1 MTTTRWLLLAACLIA
16 VIIGITT
23 MPQRARANDSMPPPG
38 PQFVLMIYTE
48 IGWMRYVSPKGYIA
62 LPQSRMAC
70 EMDRMSVANLRQ
82 GFILEC
88 RPAR

>member
-1 MTTTRWLLLAACLIA
+1 MSRWLLLVGFLLA
-16 VIIGITT
+16 VLVGLTT

-48 IGWMRYVSPKGYIA
+48 IGWMRYVSPKGHIA
-62 LPQSRMAC
+62 LPQSKQAC